1 MKFTWIPFY
10 KEFAEKL
17 LNYRN
22 DRKSL
27 LKMIYDHREQFLANY
42 LHDQD
47 GEDDL
52 CPDIDPFTTMGLF
65 NRGIKLNNRIK
76 STSLFKSLMGIV
88 ADIPSD
94 FVGIPILNNQKS
106 HFFGFR
112 DHRKDSDIE
121 NLWALFEKVVKNEDF
136 ETEYNRVIEQY
147 LIKVNITMALFWIRP
162 EDFLAFDSTNRNYIK
177 NQYGID
183 LPNRAPKYNEYMS
196 ILNQYSVNNYVI
208 V

>member
-27 LKMIYDHREQFLANY
+27 LKMIYEHREQFLANY

-94 FVGIPILNNQKS
+94 FVGIPILNNQNHIS
-106 HFFGFR
+106 L
-112 DHRKDSDIE
+112 DLETI
-121 NLWALFEKVVKNEDF
+121 VKI
-136 ETEYNRVIEQY
+136 VI
-147 LIKVNITMALFWIRP
+147 
-162 EDFLAFDSTNRNYIK
+162 
-177 NQYGID
+177 
-183 LPNRAPKYNEYMS
+183 
-196 ILNQYSVNNYVI
+196 
-208 V
+208 

>member
-112 DHRKDSDIE
+112 NHRKD
-121 NLWALFEKVVKNEDF
+121 
-136 ETEYNRVIEQY
+136 
-147 LIKVNITMALFWIRP
+147 
-162 EDFLAFDSTNRNYIK
+162 
-177 NQYGID
+177 
-183 LPNRAPKYNEYMS
+183 
-196 ILNQYSVNNYVI
+196 QYSVNSYVI
-208 V
+208 D